1 MGSPAEIRP
10 GPIDAKHRRTHEREC
25 QLMSLRTYVGVIG
38 ALALLSGLV
47 FLSVFNP
54 WVESPRV
61 GPVQCQSSWNTDG
74 ASDKQKVD
82 AEWAQLAGQMG
93 REDVSLI
100 PTLTD
105 KCKAANA
112 ARRYWTIPLVVA
124 GLILLV
130 GTRVVRNPDGEP
142 PVEPPADP
150 ASEHNR

>member
-1 MGSPAEIRP
+1 
-10 GPIDAKHRRTHEREC
+10 
-25 QLMSLRTYVGVIG
+25 MSLRTYIGVIG

-82 AEWAQLAGQMG
+82 AEWAQLAGQIG
-93 REDVSLI
+93 SKDVELI

-112 ARRYWTIPLVVA
+112 ARRYWTIPLAVA

-130 GTRVVRNPDGEP
+130 GVGAVRNPDAQP
-142 PVEPPADP
+142 RDTPAC
-150 ASEHNR
+150 EHGR